1 MKVEEEMKMLGKEAK
16 VGERSPVDARE
27 ARIGEEITPDR
38 RNFPF
43 SIETAGNQEHIGVDA
58 DHRCI

>member
-1 MKVEEEMKMLGKEAK
+1 MKMLGKEAK